1 MSTPTDGGPC
11 ARGTGQSPWWGIEC
25 LLIPATSECMRAC
38 VVAQADTM
46 SPVTPARRTLSDDV
60 YLLAGLLGKV
70 LRESGGERAFVQTES
85 ARTLAKNLRG
95 GDAQA
100 GAELDAL
107 VRGLPDDE
115 AETLVRAFTNYFQL
129 INLAED
135 SERIRRIRN
144 REVVEGGPR
153 RGSLIEAVRLLANH
167 GIDAEQLAQLLNH
180 AQIRLVLTAHPT
192 EARRRTIIA
201 KLARIFGIL
210 RDLDERALLP
220 DESER
225 ARQRLAHTIEEV
237 WYSEEVRATEL
248 TVLDEV
254 RTSLVYLLS

>member
-1 MSTPTDGGPC
+1 MSKGTR
-11 ARGTGQSPWWGIEC
+11 AR
-25 LLIPATSECMRAC
+25 

-46 SPVTPARRTLSDDV
+46 PPVTARRTLSDDV
-60 YLLAGLLGKV
+60 YLLAGLLGEV
-70 LRESGGERAFVQTES
+70 LRESGGERAFVQTET
-85 ARTLAKNLRG
+85 ARTLAKDLRS

-100 GAELDAL
+100 GIELDAL
-107 VRGLPDDE
+107 VRGLADDE

-153 RGSLIEAVRLLANH
+153 RGSLIEAVRLLADH
-167 GIDAEQLAQLLNH
+167 EIDAGQLTRLLDD